1 MAGLTVAPE
10 QLTALAGQVSK
21 SAGEIQGMHQG
32 LKTNLSPLMGM
43 DWKGAASAQ
52 FTQLYNQFDK
62 SAQSLNEALVG
73 IGRLIDGAGRAY
85 ADAEH
90 QIAGTF
96 RG

>member
-10 QLTALAGQVSK
+10 QLNALAGQVSK

-43 DWKGAASAQ
+43 DWKGSASAQ

-73 IGRLIDGAGRAY
+73 IGKLLDAAGHAY
-85 ADAEH
+85 ADAEQ